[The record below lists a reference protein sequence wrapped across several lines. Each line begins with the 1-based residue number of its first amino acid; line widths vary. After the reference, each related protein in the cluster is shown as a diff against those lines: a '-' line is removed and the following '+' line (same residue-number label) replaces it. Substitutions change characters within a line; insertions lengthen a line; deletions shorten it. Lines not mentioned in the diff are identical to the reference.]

1 MLGAGAGTGFGAG
14 GFFGAAAFGAA
25 AFGAAAFGAAA
36 FGAAF
41 AFGFAFLADFLA
53 AVFFFATTR
62 FFLRAG
68 AAFTRFFAFLVFDFA
83 FFAFFAMIASRSL
96 PLRIRSPTLP
106 SVTSPTRRLLLPPR
120 WKPASRQT
128 LRARGLRSPSP
139 PARLCERPGSPCPQR
154 SASYSRYYR
163 QRSRRA

>member
-1 MLGAGAGTGFGAG
+1 MLGAGAGTGLGAG

-41 AFGFAFLADFLA
+41 AFGFAFGFAFLADFLA
-53 AVFFFATTR
+53 ALFFFATTR

-68 AAFTRFFAFLVFDFA
+68 AAFTRFFVFLVFDFA

-96 PLRIRSPTLP
+96 RLRVRFANATIRYIATAAAVPAVLESPFPANASGTG
-106 SVTSPTRRLLLPPR
+106 PPV
-120 WKPASRQT
+120 AQSINST
-128 LRARGLRSPSP
+128 V
-139 PARLCERPGSPCPQR
+139 
-154 SASYSRYYR
+154 
-163 QRSRRA
+163 

>member
-36 FGAAF
+36 FGAAAFRAAF

-53 AVFFFATTR
+53 ALFFFATTR

-96 PLRIRSPTLP
+96 RLRIRFANATIRHIATAAASPAVLETPLP
-106 SVTSPTRRLLLPPR
+106 ANASGAGPPV
-120 WKPASRQT
+120 AQSISST
-128 LRARGLRSPSP
+128 V
-139 PARLCERPGSPCPQR
+139 
-154 SASYSRYYR
+154 
-163 QRSRRA
+163 

>member
-1 MLGAGAGTGFGAG
+1 MVGAGAGTGLGAG

-41 AFGFAFLADFLA
+41 AFGFAFGFAFLADFLADFLA
-53 AVFFFATTR
+53 ALFFFATTR

-96 PLRIRSPTLP
+96 RLRIRFANATSRHLANAAASPAALETRLP
-106 SVTSPTRRLLLPPR
+106 ANASGAGPPVAQSTSSTV
-120 WKPASRQT
+120 
-128 LRARGLRSPSP
+128 
-139 PARLCERPGSPCPQR
+139 
-154 SASYSRYYR
+154 
-163 QRSRRA
+163 

>member
-1 MLGAGAGTGFGAG
+1 MLGAGAGAGLGAG

-25 AFGAAAFGAAA
+25 AFG
-36 FGAAF
+36 F

-53 AVFFFATTR
+53 ALFFFATTR

-96 PLRIRSPTLP
+96 RLRIRFANATSRHLANAAASPAALETRLP
-106 SVTSPTRRLLLPPR
+106 ANASGAGPPVAQSTSSTV
-120 WKPASRQT
+120 
-128 LRARGLRSPSP
+128 
-139 PARLCERPGSPCPQR
+139 
-154 SASYSRYYR
+154 
-163 QRSRRA
+163 

>member
-1 MLGAGAGTGFGAG
+1 MLGAGAGTGLSAG

-36 FGAAF
+36 FRAAF
-41 AFGFAFLADFLA
+41 AFGFDFLADFLA
-53 AVFFFATTR
+53 ALFFFATTR

-96 PLRIRSPTLP
+96 RLRIRFANATSRHLANAAASPAALETRLP
-106 SVTSPTRRLLLPPR
+106 ANASGAGPPVAQSTSSTV
-120 WKPASRQT
+120 
-128 LRARGLRSPSP
+128 
-139 PARLCERPGSPCPQR
+139 
-154 SASYSRYYR
+154 
-163 QRSRRA
+163 

>member
-1 MLGAGAGTGFGAG
+1 MLGAGAGTGLGAG

-36 FGAAF
+36 FRAAF

-53 AVFFFATTR
+53 ALFFFATTR

-96 PLRIRSPTLP
+96 RLRIRFANTTHLANTAASPAALETRLP
-106 SVTSPTRRLLLPPR
+106 ANASGAGPPV
-120 WKPASRQT
+120 AQST
-128 LRARGLRSPSP
+128 ISTV
-139 PARLCERPGSPCPQR
+139 
-154 SASYSRYYR
+154 
-163 QRSRRA
+163 

>member
-1 MLGAGAGTGFGAG
+1 MLGAGAGTGLGAG

-36 FGAAF
+36 FRAAF

-53 AVFFFATTR
+53 ALFFFATTR

-96 PLRIRSPTLP
+96 RLRIRFANATHLANTAASPAALETRLP
-106 SVTSPTRRLLLPPR
+106 ANASGAGPPVAQSTSSTV
-120 WKPASRQT
+120 
-128 LRARGLRSPSP
+128 
-139 PARLCERPGSPCPQR
+139 
-154 SASYSRYYR
+154 
-163 QRSRRA
+163 

>member
-36 FGAAF
+36 FRAAF

-53 AVFFFATTR
+53 ALFFFATTR

-96 PLRIRSPTLP
+96 RLRIRFANTTHLANTAASPAALETRLP
-106 SVTSPTRRLLLPPR
+106 ANASGAGPPVAQSTSSTV
-120 WKPASRQT
+120 
-128 LRARGLRSPSP
+128 
-139 PARLCERPGSPCPQR
+139 
-154 SASYSRYYR
+154 
-163 QRSRRA
+163 

>member
-1 MLGAGAGTGFGAG
+1 MVGAGAGTGLGAG

-25 AFGAAAFGAAA
+25 AFGAAAFRA
-36 FGAAF
+36 

-53 AVFFFATTR
+53 ALFFFATTR

-96 PLRIRSPTLP
+96 RLRIRFANATSRHLANTAASPTALKTRLP
-106 SVTSPTRRLLLPPR
+106 ANASGAGPPVAQSTSSTV
-120 WKPASRQT
+120 
-128 LRARGLRSPSP
+128 
-139 PARLCERPGSPCPQR
+139 
-154 SASYSRYYR
+154 
-163 QRSRRA
+163 

>member
-1 MLGAGAGTGFGAG
+1 MLGAGAGTGLGAG

-25 AFGAAAFGAAA
+25 AFGAAFGAAA
-36 FGAAF
+36 FRAAF

-53 AVFFFATTR
+53 ALFFFATTR

-96 PLRIRSPTLP
+96 RLRIRFANATSRHLANTAASPAALETRLP
-106 SVTSPTRRLLLPPR
+106 ANASGAGPPVAQSTSSTV
-120 WKPASRQT
+120 
-128 LRARGLRSPSP
+128 
-139 PARLCERPGSPCPQR
+139 
-154 SASYSRYYR
+154 
-163 QRSRRA
+163 

>member
-1 MLGAGAGTGFGAG
+1 MLGAGAGTGLSAG

-36 FGAAF
+36 FGAAAFRAAF

-53 AVFFFATTR
+53 ALFFFATTR

-96 PLRIRSPTLP
+96 RLRIRFANTTHLANTAASPAALKTRLP
-106 SVTSPTRRLLLPPR
+106 ANASGAGPPVAQSTSSTV
-120 WKPASRQT
+120 
-128 LRARGLRSPSP
+128 
-139 PARLCERPGSPCPQR
+139 
-154 SASYSRYYR
+154 
-163 QRSRRA
+163 

>member
-1 MLGAGAGTGFGAG
+1 MLGAGAGTGLGAG

-36 FGAAF
+36 FRAAF

-53 AVFFFATTR
+53 ALFFFATTR

-96 PLRIRSPTLP
+96 RLRIRFANTTHLANTAASPAALETRLP
-106 SVTSPTRRLLLPPR
+106 ANASGAGPPVAQSTSSTV
-120 WKPASRQT
+120 
-128 LRARGLRSPSP
+128 
-139 PARLCERPGSPCPQR
+139 
-154 SASYSRYYR
+154 
-163 QRSRRA
+163 

>member
-1 MLGAGAGTGFGAG
+1 MVGAGAGTGLGAG
-14 GFFGAAAFGAA
+14 GFFGAA

-41 AFGFAFLADFLA
+41 AFGFAFGFAFLADFLA
-53 AVFFFATTR
+53 ALFFFATTR

-96 PLRIRSPTLP
+96 RLRIRFANATSRHIANTAASPAALETRLP
-106 SVTSPTRRLLLPPR
+106 ANASGAGPPVAQSTSSTV
-120 WKPASRQT
+120 
-128 LRARGLRSPSP
+128 
-139 PARLCERPGSPCPQR
+139 
-154 SASYSRYYR
+154 
-163 QRSRRA
+163 

>member
-36 FGAAF
+36 FGAAAFRAAF

-53 AVFFFATTR
+53 ALFFFATTR

-96 PLRIRSPTLP
+96 RLRIRFANTTHLANTAASPAALETRLP
-106 SVTSPTRRLLLPPR
+106 ANASGAGPPVAQSTSSTV
-120 WKPASRQT
+120 
-128 LRARGLRSPSP
+128 
-139 PARLCERPGSPCPQR
+139 
-154 SASYSRYYR
+154 
-163 QRSRRA
+163 